1 MTEARVQATI
11 RRCLPSELEV
21 LRAIGRE
28 TYDDAFR
35 SMNTEE
41 TMDRYVD
48 EAFAPARLAAELANP
63 ASEFWFLF
71 LGEELAGYLKVND
84 APAQTDLND
93 PDSLELERIY
103 VRRAH
108 KGKGLGKTLMQHAIR
123 LARERKRAA
132 VWLGVWEKNTE
143 AIGFYQKM
151 GFRETGHHTFRMGD
165 ELQSDLVMTLPLTAG
180 PVPVTD
186 GPLPSSPE
194 GH

>member
-1 MTEARVQATI
+1 MHVRI

-28 TYDDAFR
+28 TCDDTFR

-41 TMDRYVD
+41 TMNRYLE

-93 PDSLELERIY
+93 PDSLEVERIY
-103 VRRAH
+103 VRREH
-108 KGKGLGKTLMQHAIR
+108 KGKGLGKALMEHAIR
-123 LARERKRAA
+123 LARERKRAS
-132 VWLGVWEKNTE
+132 VWLGVWEKNAE
-143 AIGFYQKM
+143 AIRFYGKM
-151 GFRETGHHTFRMGD
+151 GFRETGRHTFRMGD
-165 ELQSDLVMTLPLTAG
+165 ELQSDLVMTLPLTSG
-180 PVPVTD
+180 PVPVKD
-186 GPLPSSPE
+186 RRLPSSPRPP
-194 GH
+194 